1 MRDLFVF
8 ARKYVKENHV
18 NKRFLSFSS
27 RLYRDKPQQL
37 IIFAQK
43 SLNME
48 DKKARF
54 LELLR
59 STRKEKTSIDKVIN
73 YLETSGFFLAPAS
86 TKHHLSYEGG
96 LLEHSLNVYDM
107 AIALRKSIVELMPEV
122 ADKLPEDSIKIAA
135 LSDDTCKADIYKKA
149 QKWKKDEQGRWVS
162 VDSYETDYSQYP
174 LGHGE
179 KSVMI
184 LLSLGLKM
192 NLAETLA
199 IRWHMGAWDL
209 AFQSFEAK
217 SNISEAGNRYPLLSL
232 IQAADNLATHIM
244 EQGQEVKP
252 GQGQEPKK
260 EQEQKQP

>member
-8 ARKYVKENHV
+8 AKKYVKENQV
-18 NKRFLSFSS
+18 NKSFLSFSS
-27 RLYRDKPQQL
+27 RLYRDKPLQL

-59 STRKEKTSIDKVIN
+59 STGKEGIEKVIN
-73 YLETSGFFLAPAS
+73 YLEKSGFFLAPAS

-96 LLEHSLNVYDM
+96 LLEHSLNVYKM
-107 AIALRKSIVELMPEV
+107 ALALRGPIVKMKPEV
-122 ADKLPEDSIKIAA
+122 TDKLSDESIIIAA
-135 LSDDTCKADIYKKA
+135 LLHDTSKANIYKKA
-149 QKWKKDEQGRWVS
+149 QKWKKDELNRWVS
-162 VDSYETDYSQYP
+162 FDSYETDYHRMP
-174 LGHGE
+174 VGHGE
-179 KSVMI
+179 KSVIM

-192 NLAETLA
+192 TVDEIVA

-244 EQGQEVKP
+244 EQGQEPKP